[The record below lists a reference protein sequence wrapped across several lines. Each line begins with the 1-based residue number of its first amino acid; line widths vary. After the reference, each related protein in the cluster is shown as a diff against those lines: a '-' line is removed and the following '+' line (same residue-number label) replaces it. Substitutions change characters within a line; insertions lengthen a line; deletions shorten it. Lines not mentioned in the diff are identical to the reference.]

1 VEGPHPPRRHGTA
14 ANREDRAFYPLECG
28 YDADGTWR
36 VLRKGQLLP
45 YTAPAEPQFDQQ
57 GAEGAV
63 KIQSVRQMAAL
74 LRQYQLTG
82 DAGALDV
89 ARRLARFVLKPSLW
103 IDASA
108 VGIAGNEHG
117 MFEGHFH
124 GSTFTLQMLATLAA
138 LDEDPALF
146 RLVRAGYHHAQ
157 RFGVM
162 PMGWFPAWT
171 RPAPGAAWAK
181 GRPPHL
187 HNNRNE
193 GCAVADMVILG
204 VKLSDAGLGD
214 YWDDVDHVVRN
225 QLAEQQFTSLDLMR
239 ACGGGGN
246 QHDATVTRFLG
257 GFGIARV
264 THNIPR
270 VQGSDTANCSVG
282 LYYAWHGITRFHDG
296 VATVNLFLNRASTWM
311 DVDSY
316 LPYEGKVVLRNK
328 QAHTALVRLPAWVRR
343 ADVKAVVN
351 GRATRPGM
359 SGARLIFQQ
368 LKPGDE
374 IVLGFPVPLVT
385 REYSIGGERYRL
397 TFRGSTIVDIS
408 PRQDVPGMYPSYVR
422 EHMKTTRAPMITLQ
436 RFAPHRELALL

>member
-1 VEGPHPPRRHGTA
+1 MSGHDSDDGMAHHATRRAFLKTASLGVAAGLTPVVAHAQTDAGARASSGPVPSQSTVVPAGDRYKALVPDTLDLARRAELALNALTHNMEVENFYSVYQAFDLTKPVLPASRASLLLWNGTA
-14 ANREDRAFYPLECG
+14 MNARSLPLVRTMCGSAEFADIEYRMMRLLTDAIDTQGHVRYVAEPGARGSTANPIVDALVLLSMDNWHQRDGNPAWKNRIRLVGTGLQRIAVQVEDRAFYPLECG

-108 VGIAGNEHG
+108 AGIAGNEHG

-171 RPAPGAAWAK
+171 ARPRRRVGQ
-181 GRPPHL
+181 RPPAASAQQPQRGLCRCRHGDPRREAERCRPRRL
-187 HNNRNE
+187 
-193 GCAVADMVILG
+193 LG
-204 VKLSDAGLGD
+204 
-214 YWDDVDHVVRN
+214 
-225 QLAEQQFTSLDLMR
+225 
-239 ACGGGGN
+239 
-246 QHDATVTRFLG
+246 
-257 GFGIARV
+257 
-264 THNIPR
+264 PR
-270 VQGSDTANCSVG
+270 
-282 LYYAWHGITRFHDG
+282 RK
-296 VATVNLFLNRASTWM
+296 
-311 DVDSY
+311 
-316 LPYEGKVVLRNK
+316 GKV
-328 QAHTALVRLPAWVRR
+328 AEDASMSSTTASA
-343 ADVKAVVN
+343 
-351 GRATRPGM
+351 
-359 SGARLIFQQ
+359 
-368 LKPGDE
+368 
-374 IVLGFPVPLVT
+374 
-385 REYSIGGERYRL
+385 
-397 TFRGSTIVDIS
+397 
-408 PRQDVPGMYPSYVR
+408 
-422 EHMKTTRAPMITLQ
+422 
-436 RFAPHRELALL
+436 